1 MTVIYRGIVIF
12 ILSFVVKCMFQEKDF
27 WKQATA
33 ALVILPLILRA
44 LLIK

>member
-1 MTVIYRGIVIF
+1 MTFIYRGIVIF
-12 ILSFVVKCMFQEKDF
+12 ILGFVIKCMFQEKDF
-27 WKQATA
+27 WKQTTA